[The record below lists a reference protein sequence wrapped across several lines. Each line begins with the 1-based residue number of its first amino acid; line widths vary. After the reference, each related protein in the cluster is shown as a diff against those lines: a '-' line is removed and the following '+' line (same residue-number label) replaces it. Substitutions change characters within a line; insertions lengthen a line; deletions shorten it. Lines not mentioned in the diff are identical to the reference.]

1 MRSLTI
7 GNTRIMD
14 STEPYVIAEIGH
26 NHGGNVAICEKMI
39 EKAKLCGANAVKL
52 QKRTNKLLFTEK
64 LYNSPYDNENSYGK
78 TYGEHREALE
88 FDFDQYFKLKA
99 HADYVGIDFFAT
111 AFDEEAAFFLNKL
124 DVPCYKIASA
134 DIVNI
139 PLLHTVAKF
148 GKPMIISTGGCTM
161 TDIERAVDEI
171 SPINRQ
177 FSLLHCVM
185 EYPNKP
191 ENMNLRMITS
201 LRTKFPLVTIG
212 ISDHLAS
219 VKMASPAYLLGA
231 RIIEKHFT
239 LNRSSKG
246 TDHAFSLEP
255 HGMEVMIEDIRA
267 VRSAQGDGI
276 KRILPSEENAIMKM
290 GKSVY
295 TRYEMEKG
303 EKIKKIDLCLKT
315 PRIGLPP
322 YEFYNLLGKT
332 MAKTVPGEWP
342 ISWEDVE

>member
-14 STEPYVIAEIGH
+14 SSEPYIIAELGH
-26 NHGGNVAICEKMI
+26 NHGGNVVICEKMI

-52 QKRTNKLLFTEK
+52 QKRTNKMLFTDK
-64 LYNSPYDNENSYGK
+64 LYNSPYENENSYGK

-88 FDFDQYFKLKA
+88 FNFDQYFTLKGY
-99 HADYVGIDFFAT
+99 ADYLGIDFFAT
-111 AFDEEAAFFLNKL
+111 AFDEEAASFLNKL
-124 DVPCYKIASA
+124 DVPCFKIASA

-139 PLLHTVAKF
+139 PLLHHVAKF

-161 TDIERAVDEI
+161 KDIERAVDEVY
-171 SPINRQ
+171 PINNQ
-177 FSLLHCVM
+177 FALLHCVM

-201 LRTKFPLVTIG
+201 LRTKFPLTTIG
-212 ISDHLAS
+212 ISDHLPS
-219 VKMASPAYLLGA
+219 VKMAAPAYILGA

-239 LNRSSKG
+239 LNRASKG

-290 GKSVY
+290 GKSIY
-295 TRYEMEKG
+295 SRYQLEKG
-303 EKIKKIDLCLKT
+303 DKIGRTDLCLKT
-315 PRIGLPP
+315 PRVGLPP
-322 YEFYNLLGKT
+322 YEFYDLLGKT
-332 MAKTVPGEWP
+332 MNKTVPGDYP
-342 ISWEDVE
+342 VTWEDVE